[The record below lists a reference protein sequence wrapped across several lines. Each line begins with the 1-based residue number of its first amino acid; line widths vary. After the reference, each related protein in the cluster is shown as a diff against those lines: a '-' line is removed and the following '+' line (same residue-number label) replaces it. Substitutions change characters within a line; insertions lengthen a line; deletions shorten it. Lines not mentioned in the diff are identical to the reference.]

1 MKLSIKTSDLNRI
14 QESLICVFVQMEE
27 INYRWVV
34 SVYLSCIVRG
44 ITEKIPLQH
53 KTVWTLCFAGLMAGW
68 TRGRQTDNNGKET
81 KWFLCPFVTPNI
93 LELLL
98 MNTFWRKNVKN
109 CPKNEKRKYVTE
121 LICAFMLMRVHGAC
135 RYRCRHCE
143 LVRDPMSITVS
154 DWTWSSFTPSS
165 THTHGI

>member
-121 LICAFMLMRVHGAC
+121 LICAFMLMFVWWE
-135 RYRCRHCE
+135 YME
-143 LVRDPMSITVS
+143 LVGIGVVIVS
-154 DWTWSSFTPSS
+154 L
-165 THTHGI
+165 